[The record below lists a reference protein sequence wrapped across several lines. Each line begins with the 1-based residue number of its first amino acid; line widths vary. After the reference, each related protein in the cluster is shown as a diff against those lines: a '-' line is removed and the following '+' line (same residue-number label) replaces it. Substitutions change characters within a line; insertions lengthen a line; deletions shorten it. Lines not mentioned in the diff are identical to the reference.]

1 MNPTILGGVIGP
13 GFLIRFLHYISLRP
27 RQLSNLREDKGASII
42 IRIGFLGVTYYSCSE
57 IRTPSPILIMKA
69 PTLGALA
76 IEIRFPYRF

>member
-42 IRIGFLGVTYYSCSE
+42 IRIGFWGL
-57 IRTPSPILIMKA
+57 LIIVVVKLE
-69 PTLGALA
+69 PQAL
-76 IEIRFPYRF
+76 F